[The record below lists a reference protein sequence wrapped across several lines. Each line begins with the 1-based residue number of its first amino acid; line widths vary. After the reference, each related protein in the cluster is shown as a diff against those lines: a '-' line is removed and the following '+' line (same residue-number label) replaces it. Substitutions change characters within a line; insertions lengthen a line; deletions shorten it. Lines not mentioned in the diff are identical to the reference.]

1 MTINFL
7 YHATDRLNIESIM
20 RDGLRPRTYFS
31 SNAQLTDYYAET
43 IKDEGGDPVVLRVDI
58 ANLDEKFLSPDIH
71 GIEEPIGFIL
81 GTTDSKI
88 HNDWNRSKKTWRDS
102 INLIQSLRYDASID
116 QGLLMI
122 GNSDN
127 RFLPLVISQYLAKN
141 KEISTDE
148 KLGECRNIYGV
159 QIMTDIDAAENTK
172 IKASSLESHDDLGI
186 FFSDGKSSGDC
197 FVQTFA
203 NLDKSLIS
211 QI

>member
-1 MTINFL
+1 M
-7 YHATDRLNIESIM
+7 
-20 RDGLRPRTYFS
+20 
-31 SNAQLTDYYAET
+31 QLQ
-43 IKDEGGDPVVLRVDI
+43 DEGGDPVVLRVDI

-71 GIEEPIGFIL
+71 GIEEPISFIL

-148 KLGECRNIYGV
+148 KLGECRNMYGV

-172 IKASSLESHDDLGI
+172 IKASSLESHDDLGV
-186 FFSDGKSSGDC
+186 FFLDGKSSGDR

-203 NLDKSLIS
+203 NLDKSLLS